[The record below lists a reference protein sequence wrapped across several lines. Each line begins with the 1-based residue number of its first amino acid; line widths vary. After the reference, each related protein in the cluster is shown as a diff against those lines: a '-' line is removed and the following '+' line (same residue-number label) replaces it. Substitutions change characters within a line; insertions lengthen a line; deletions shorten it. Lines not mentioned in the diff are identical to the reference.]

1 MSDDLL
7 ARVYAART
15 PEELAGA
22 YADWA
27 ATYDAETFRDG
38 YHLPFSIAAWVA
50 RHVRPGDGP
59 LLDAGCGTGI
69 TGPVLLALG
78 YPEIEGLDLST
89 DMLAI
94 ATTRG
99 AYARLTQAE
108 LGKMLPY
115 PDGRFAAFLS
125 TGVFTAG
132 HAPPSSL
139 DELIRIVRPGGHAIF
154 TVRDV
159 VLRAFREKMDGLE
172 KSRAWTKIEESAPFR
187 AFLLAEPEVMVTAF
201 VFRVN

>member
-15 PEELAGA
+15 PEEIAAA

-38 YHLPFSIAAWVA
+38 YHLPFSITAFVA
-50 RHVRPGDGP
+50 RHVKPGDGP

-69 TGPVLLALG
+69 TGPVLNALG
-78 YPEIEGLDLST
+78 YSDIEGLDLST

-99 AYARLTQAE
+99 AYARLTRAE
-108 LGKMLPY
+108 LGKTLPY
-115 PDGRFAAFLS
+115 ADGRFAAFLS
-125 TGVFTAG
+125 TGVLTAG
-132 HAPPSSL
+132 HAPASSL
-139 DELIRIVRPGGHAIF
+139 DELVRIVRPGGHAIF

-159 VLRAFREKMDGLE
+159 VLPEFRAKMESLE
-172 KSRAWTKIEESAPFR
+172 SAGRWTRLEESLPFR
-187 AFLLAEPEVMVTAF
+187 AFLLAEPEVLVTAF
-201 VFRVN
+201 VFRVS